1 MTSERM
7 SNTDHNPIAARL
19 STLRNTLREA
29 FPRIIDLFVNAVA
42 QVRLYQKTYPGIMH
56 LLIFWGVTIQIIG
69 TAINLMQM
77 ALFVPFVELPF
88 PRGGVYLA
96 YELIMDL
103 AGVAILIGVA
113 MAAYRRAVMR
123 PKTLDT
129 HRDDVYALVLLA
141 LIPIIGFTV
150 EGTRLLAADP
160 AWAAWSPVGYL
171 VANIFRALGMTPQT
185 AMALHDV
192 LFWGHAALALLLL
205 ASIPYTKLRHLV
217 FTPLN
222 IVLHPHRKTGT
233 LEKIED
239 IEETEILG
247 VGEVHEFTSLQLLS
261 FDACTQCGRCEE
273 VCPCTISGM
282 GYSPKDLIHSLRGA
296 MVDEL
301 VTKNGDGNGKV
312 ELIGG
317 ALPEDIAWSCT
328 TCGACLERCPAFVN
342 PVDEIIDLRRYQ
354 ALTTGEVPKSVADTL
369 RNMERQG
376 NPWGM
381 PAEDRTAWT
390 EGLEIREL
398 VPGDETDVLLF
409 LGCAFAYDDRNKKVT
424 RSFVRLLQKADVD
437 FAILGMDEICC
448 GETARRLGH
457 EYLFQ
462 VCAEQNIEVFNQVKF
477 NRIVTQCPHCFNT
490 LKNEYPQMGAD
501 LPVQHYTEFLAELGI
516 GKEIYSPNGNGVGG
530 RVSYHDPCYLG
541 RYNQVYAQPRQLLN
555 EALVERV
562 ELPRSMDD
570 SFCCGG
576 GGGQM
581 WLETDANTRINHRRL
596 DEALQAQADV
606 VATACPYCLL
616 MFDDAIRSKGVA
628 EQIQVMDIAEI
639 LERQLGDSKQEQ
651 VTKEERV

>member
-1 MTSERM
+1 
-7 SNTDHNPIAARL
+7 
-19 STLRNTLREA
+19 
-29 FPRIIDLFVNAVA
+29 
-42 QVRLYQKTYPGIMH
+42 
-56 LLIFWGVTIQIIG
+56 
-69 TAINLMQM
+69 
-77 ALFVPFVELPF
+77 
-88 PRGGVYLA
+88 
-96 YELIMDL
+96 
-103 AGVAILIGVA
+103 
-113 MAAYRRAVMR
+113 
-123 PKTLDT
+123 
-129 HRDDVYALVLLA
+129 VLLA
-141 LIPIIGFTV
+141 LIPIVGFTV

-171 VANIFRALGMTPQT
+171 VSNFLRALGMTPQM

-192 LFWGHAALALLLL
+192 LFWGHAALGLLLL
-205 ASIPYTKLRHLV
+205 ASIPLTKLRHLV

-222 IVLHPHRKTGT
+222 VALHPRRKTGA

-247 VGEVHEFTSLQLLS
+247 VGEVSEFTSLQLLS

-273 VCPCTISGM
+273 VCPCSISGM
-282 GYSPKDLIHSLRGA
+282 GYSPKDLIRSLRGA

-317 ALPEDIAWSCT
+317 ALPADIAWSCT

-342 PVDEIIDLRRYQ
+342 PVEEIVDLRRYQ

-381 PAEDRTAWT
+381 PAEDRTAWAA
-390 EGLEIREL
+390 GLDVREL
-398 VPGDETDVLLF
+398 MPGEETDVLLF

-424 RSFVRLLQKADVD
+424 RSFVRLLKKLDVD
-437 FAILGMDEICC
+437 FAILGLDENCC

-462 VCAEQNIEVFNQVKF
+462 VYAEQNIQVFNQVKF
-477 NRIVTQCPHCFNT
+477 KRIVTQCPHCFNT

-516 GKEIYSPNGNGVGG
+516 GKETYSPNGNSISG
-530 RVSYHDPCYLG
+530 RVTYHDPCYLG

-616 MFDDAIRSKGVA
+616 MFDDAIRSKGVG
-628 EQIQVMDIAEI
+628 EQIQVLDITEV
-639 LERQLGDSKQEQ
+639 LERQLGDGQPDN
-651 VTKEERV
+651 